1 MHLTVYQCTVSHI
14 SFSAHTFFARLR
26 EQHQTSDDAVR
37 SLPSTGIVFEDWRDL
52 RCAQQ
57 VPDLRPELGLEQ
69 LHLLLF
75 EPAELMI

>member
-1 MHLTVYQCTVSHI
+1 MYQCTVSHI
-14 SFSAHTFFARLR
+14 SFSARTFFARLW
-26 EQHQTSDDAVR
+26 EQHQTSDDAVH

-52 RCAQQ
+52 RCVQQ